1 MQNGKG
7 KPTCNRIRCIRVLR
21 EATRTVIQ
29 FLLVDRVVV
38 VELDLN
44 QRVRTTARAIP
55 PINEPK
61 TRPLI
66 AANHGR
72 EDWRAI
78 LLYHSKKETNI
89 GCSQDRS

>member
-7 KPTCNRIRCIRVLR
+7 KPTFDKSRCSRVLR
-21 EATRTVIQ
+21 EATRTVTR

-44 QRVRTTARAIP
+44 QRVSTTARAIP

-61 TRPLI
+61 MRPLI
-66 AANHGR
+66 ATNHGR
-72 EDWRAI
+72 EGWRAV
-78 LLYHSKKETNI
+78 LLYRSKKETHI
-89 GCSQDRS
+89 YPTRHR